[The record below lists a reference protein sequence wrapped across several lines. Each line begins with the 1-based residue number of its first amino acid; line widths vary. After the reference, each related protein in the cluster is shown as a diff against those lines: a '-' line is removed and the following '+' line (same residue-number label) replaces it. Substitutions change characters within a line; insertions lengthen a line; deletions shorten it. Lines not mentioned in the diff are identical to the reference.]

1 MRTVEL
7 VRLARGARAHAS
19 PYSSLTA
26 AQWRPAGQG
35 QQEPPRIC
43 TVPGGAVRVRGA
55 RTGHGGAMPPASHP
69 RLRPT
74 LDTACPPPLVYPLTY
89 RAVRSALSR

>member
-1 MRTVEL
+1 MGTVEL
-7 VRLARGARAHAS
+7 VRLARVPRAHAS

-35 QQEPPRIC
+35 SRNRREFVLCRA
-43 TVPGGAVRVRGA
+43 VPCASVARARGTA
-55 RTGHGGAMPPASHP
+55 GPCRQPA
-69 RLRPT
+69 T
-74 LDTACPPPLVYPLTY
+74 LDCGPHWTLPAPLRWSTPLTY